1 MGWLT
6 PNSSLGDTPDVV
18 TKAQQEGDSGDK
30 PVRPEPAIKSE
41 DFLQDAPSDAEDE
54 KSPHK
59 KLSSNFDSR
68 SQRQN
73 LPRLDTNVP
82 VGRALRATN
91 PDPISPIIGPEAVS
105 EHVNF
110 TSQSI
115 GGPSVSET
123 QKDTFYY

>member
-18 TKAQQEGDSGDK
+18 TKGQQEGDPEDK

-41 DFLQDAPSDAEDE
+41 DFLQDAPSDVEDDR
-54 KSPHK
+54 SPHQ

-68 SQRQN
+68 PQRQN

-82 VGRALRATN
+82 VGRVLRAIN
-91 PDPISPIIGPEAVS
+91 PDPISPIIDPEAVS
-105 EHVNF
+105 EHI
-110 TSQSI
+110 SSASPSLSH
-115 GGPSVSET
+115 PSVSET
-123 QKDTFYY
+123 QKETSD

>member
-6 PNSSLGDTPDVV
+6 PNSSLGDTPNVV
-18 TKAQQEGDSGDK
+18 TKAQQEGDSEDK
-30 PVRPEPAIKSE
+30 PVRQEPAIE
-41 DFLQDAPSDAEDE
+41 PEEFLQDAPSNAEDE

-59 KLSSNFDSR
+59 KISSNFDSR

-82 VGRALRATN
+82 VGRVLRATN

-105 EHVNF
+105 EHISF
-110 TSQSI
+110 ASPSM